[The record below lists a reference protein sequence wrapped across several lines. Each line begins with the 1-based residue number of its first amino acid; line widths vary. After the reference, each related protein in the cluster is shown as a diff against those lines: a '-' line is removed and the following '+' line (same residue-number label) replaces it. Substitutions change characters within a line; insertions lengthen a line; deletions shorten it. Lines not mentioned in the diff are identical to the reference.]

1 MSQLMMPIS
10 VVLLPAAAFERSICR
25 TNPNPAERDDCR
37 LQQASSP
44 WQSSKVDKGR
54 RWHATIGG
62 AMPAYFASL
71 FGHQIV
77 DRELLRNRPLIDHAR
92 LALLGI
98 DDQIATL
105 VLMVEVV
112 AEGARPEQRGLVVH
126 FLELRHHRLGI
137 RRLGA
142 LDGLRPDVDQDIS
155 GIDVLAGSLTT
166 VDLLSLLF

>member
-37 LQQASSP
+37 LQQASSS
-44 WQSSKVDKGR
+44 WRSTQVDKGR

-77 DRELLRNRPLIDHAR
+77 DRDLLRNRPLIDHAR

-98 DDQIATL
+98 DDQIANL
-105 VLMVEVV
+105 ALMVEVL
-112 AEGARPEQRGLVVH
+112 AEGTRPEQAGLVVH
-126 FLELRHHRLGI
+126 FLELRHHRLGV

-155 GIDVLAGSLTT
+155 GIDVLAGMLATGG
-166 VDLLSLLF
+166 VLGLVV

>member
-10 VVLLPAAAFERSICR
+10 VVLLPAADLEWSLCR
-25 TNPNPAERDDCR
+25 PTRNPAERDACR
-37 LQQASSP
+37 LQQASSS
-44 WQSSKVDKGR
+44 WRSTQLDKGC

-77 DRELLRNRPLIDHAR
+77 DRDLLRNRPLIDHAR

-105 VLMVEVV
+105 VLMVEVL

-137 RRLGA
+137 RRLGP
-142 LDGLRPDVDQDIS
+142 LDGLRPAFDQHIS
-155 GIDVLAGSLTT
+155 VIAVLAGRLPTAA
-166 VDLLSLLF
+166 VL

>member
-1 MSQLMMPIS
+1 MPQLRMTIS

-25 TNPNPAERDDCR
+25 TSPKPAERDDCR
-37 LQQASSP
+37 LQQASSS
-44 WQSSKVDKGR
+44 WRSTQLDKGC

-77 DRELLRNRPLIDHAR
+77 DRDLLRNRPLIDHAR

-98 DDQIATL
+98 DDHIATL
-105 VLMVEVV
+105 VLIGDVL
-112 AEGARPEQRGLVVH
+112 AEGTRPEQRGLVVH

-137 RRLGA
+137 RRLGP
-142 LDGLRPDVDQDIS
+142 LDGLRPAFDQHIS
-155 GIDVLAGSLTT
+155 VIAV
-166 VDLLSLLF
+166 